1 MGRRKRE
8 NSLRRICAYSGI
20 EWGSVMPQSTG
31 KTDISMKKDP
41 STNIIS
47 FQERL
52 LKKTSVRMMPTNDP
66 KTALPKIIAVSSGK
80 GGVGKTNIVA
90 NLGYVLSGFGKKI
103 LIMDTD
109 LGLGNLDVLLGIT
122 PKYNISH
129 VISGEKA
136 IVDIMV
142 DGPGKMKILPASS
155 GIQALTHLT
164 RSQMDLISDQ
174 MLRIVASFDAVL
186 IDTAAG
192 ISSNVLYFNAS
203 AQDVCV
209 VVTPDLTAITDAYA
223 LMKVL
228 SIQYGISGFRLLV
241 NQVENAGEAR
251 EIFNHLELI
260 TRQFLD
266 ISIHFMGH
274 ILKDDNIPKGVRC
287 QKMVSDMY
295 PKSPAS
301 VCFKVVAQQIYD
313 MMQN

>member
-1 MGRRKRE
+1 MRKE
-8 NSLRRICAYSGI
+8 
-20 EWGSVMPQSTG
+20 P
-31 KTDISMKKDP
+31 P
-41 STNIIS
+41 TNVIN

-52 LKKTSVRMMPTNDP
+52 LRKAPVTMMSANDP
-66 KTALPKIIAVSSGK
+66 KTILPRMIAVSSGK

-90 NLGYVLSGFGKKI
+90 NLGYILSSLGKKI

-122 PKYNISH
+122 PRYNISH
-129 VISGEKA
+129 VISGEKVIA
-136 IVDIMV
+136 DIMV

-164 RSQMDLISDQ
+164 SAQMDLISDQ
-174 MLRIVASFDAVL
+174 MLHIVNSFDVIL

-228 SIQYGISGFRLLV
+228 SIQYDIAGFRLLV
-241 NQVENAGEAR
+241 NQVGKEEEAR

-266 ISIHFMGH
+266 ISIQFMGH
-274 ILKDDNIPKGVRC
+274 ILKDDNIPKGVRS
-287 QKMVSDMY
+287 QKMVTDLF

-301 VCFKVVAQQIYD
+301 ECFKVVARQIYD
-313 MMQN
+313 TMQNESGVS

>member
-1 MGRRKRE
+1 MMTANAIK
-8 NSLRRICAYSGI
+8 
-20 EWGSVMPQSTG
+20 STG
-31 KTDISMKKDP
+31 KIDTDMGKDS

-52 LKKTSVRMMPTNDP
+52 LKKSPVDMMSVNDP
-66 KTALPKIIAVSSGK
+66 QTVQAKIIAIGSGK

-90 NLGYVLSGFGKKI
+90 NLGYVLSGLGKKI

-109 LGLGNLDVLLGIT
+109 LGLGNLDVLLGIA
-122 PKYNISH
+122 PRYNISH
-129 VISGEKA
+129 VISGEKTIA
-136 IVDIMV
+136 DIMV
-142 DGPGKMKILPASS
+142 DGPGKMKVLPASS

-164 RSQMDLISDQ
+164 PSQMDLISEQ

-203 AQDVCV
+203 AQDVCI

-228 SIQYGISGFRLLV
+228 SKQYGLSGFRLLV
-241 NQVENAGEAR
+241 NQVENAGEAQ
-251 EIFNHLELI
+251 EIFSHLELI

-266 ISIHFMGH
+266 VSIQFMGH
-274 ILKDDNIPKGVRC
+274 IIKDDHIRKGVRC
-287 QKMVSDMY
+287 QKMVSDMF
-295 PKSPAS
+295 PRAPAS
-301 VCFKVVAQQIYD
+301 ECFKVLARQIYNT
-313 MMQN
+313 M

>member
-1 MGRRKRE
+1 ML
-8 NSLRRICAYSGI
+8 N
-20 EWGSVMPQSTG
+20 STG
-31 KTDISMKKDP
+31 KIDIRMKKETT
-41 STNIIS
+41 TNVIS
-47 FQERL
+47 LQERL
-52 LKKTSVRMMPTNDP
+52 LEKSPVAMLPVNGRD
-66 KTALPKIIAVSSGK
+66 TALTKMIAVSSGK

-90 NLGYVLSGFGKKI
+90 NLGYILSGLGKKI

-129 VISGEKA
+129 VISGEKSIA
-136 IVDIMV
+136 DILV

-164 RSQMDLISDQ
+164 PSQMDLISDQ
-174 MLRIVASFDAVL
+174 MLGIIALFDAIL

-203 AQDVCV
+203 AHDVCV

-223 LMKVL
+223 LIKVL
-228 SIQYGISGFRLLV
+228 SIQYGIPGFRLLV
-241 NQVENAGEAR
+241 NQVENVKEAR

-266 ISIHFMGH
+266 VSIQFMGH
-274 ILKDDNIPKGVRC
+274 VLKDDNISKGVRS

-301 VCFKVVAQQIYD
+301 ECFKVVAQQMFD
-313 MMQN
+313 SMSK

>member
-1 MGRRKRE
+1 ML
-8 NSLRRICAYSGI
+8 N
-20 EWGSVMPQSTG
+20 STG
-31 KTDISMKKDP
+31 KIDIRMKKETT
-41 STNIIS
+41 TNVIS
-47 FQERL
+47 LQERL
-52 LKKTSVRMMPTNDP
+52 LEKSPVAMLPVNGRD
-66 KTALPKIIAVSSGK
+66 TALTKMIAVSSGK

-90 NLGYVLSGFGKKI
+90 NLGYILSGLGKKI

-129 VISGEKA
+129 VISGEKSIA
-136 IVDIMV
+136 DILV

-164 RSQMDLISDQ
+164 PSQMDLISDQ
-174 MLRIVASFDAVL
+174 MLGIIALFDAIL

-203 AQDVCV
+203 AHDVCV

-223 LMKVL
+223 LIKVL
-228 SIQYGISGFRLLV
+228 SIQYGIPGFRLMV
-241 NQVENAGEAR
+241 NQVENVKEAR

-266 ISIHFMGH
+266 VSIQFMGH
-274 ILKDDNIPKGVRC
+274 VLKDDNISKGVRS

-301 VCFKVVAQQIYD
+301 ECFKVVEQQMFD
-313 MMQN
+313 SMSK

>member
-1 MGRRKRE
+1 
-8 NSLRRICAYSGI
+8 
-20 EWGSVMPQSTG
+20 MPTLTG
-31 KTDISMKKDP
+31 KIDIHMKKETP
-41 STNIIS
+41 SNVIS
-47 FQERL
+47 LQERL
-52 LKKTSVRMMPTNDP
+52 LEKAPVAMMPRYGQD
-66 KTALPKIIAVSSGK
+66 TALPKMIAVSSGK

-90 NLGYVLSGFGKKI
+90 NLGYILSGLGKKI

-122 PKYNISH
+122 PRYNISH
-129 VISGEKA
+129 VLSGEKSIA
-136 IVDIMV
+136 DILV
-142 DGPGKMKILPASS
+142 DGPGKMRILPASS

-164 RSQMDLISDQ
+164 HAQMDLISDQ
-174 MLRIVASFDAVL
+174 MLGIIAQFDVVL

-203 AQDVCV
+203 AHDVCV

-223 LMKVL
+223 LIKVL
-228 SIQYGISGFRLLV
+228 SIQYGIPGFRLLV
-241 NQVENAGEAR
+241 NQVGNAKEAR

-266 ISIHFMGH
+266 VSIQFMGH
-274 ILKDDNIPKGVRC
+274 VLKDDNISKGVRS

-301 VCFKVVAQQIYD
+301 ECFKVVAQKIFD
-313 MMQN
+313 SMSK

>member
-1 MGRRKRE
+1 
-8 NSLRRICAYSGI
+8 
-20 EWGSVMPQSTG
+20 MPDLPG
-31 KTDISMKKDP
+31 KIDINMKKNTT
-41 STNIIS
+41 TNVIS

-52 LKKTSVRMMPTNDP
+52 LKKSSVAMVSLEGPDTV
-66 KTALPKIIAVSSGK
+66 LPKMIAVSSGK

-90 NLGYVLSGFGKKI
+90 NLGFALSGLGKKI

-129 VISGEKA
+129 VISGEKS
-136 IVDIMV
+136 IDDILV
-142 DGPGKMKILPASS
+142 EGPGNMKILPASS
-155 GIQALTHLT
+155 GVQALTHLT
-164 RSQMDLISDQ
+164 HAQMDLISEQ
-174 MLRIVASFDAVL
+174 MLQIVTLFDVVL

-203 AQDVCV
+203 AHDVCV

-223 LMKVL
+223 LIKVL
-228 SIQYGISGFRLLV
+228 SIQYGISGFGLLV

-251 EIFNHLELI
+251 EIFNHLELV

-266 ISIHFMGH
+266 VSIQFMGH
-274 ILKDDNIPKGVRC
+274 IIKDENIPKGVRS

-301 VCFKVVAQQIYD
+301 VCFNVLARQIDDVVSNQTD
-313 MMQN
+313 

>member
-1 MGRRKRE
+1 
-8 NSLRRICAYSGI
+8 
-20 EWGSVMPQSTG
+20 
-31 KTDISMKKDP
+31 
-41 STNIIS
+41 
-47 FQERL
+47 
-52 LKKTSVRMMPTNDP
+52 MMSANDP
-66 KTALPKIIAVSSGK
+66 KTILPRMIAVSSGK

-90 NLGYVLSGFGKKI
+90 NLGYILSSLGKKI

-122 PKYNISH
+122 PRYNISH
-129 VISGEKA
+129 VISGEKVIA
-136 IVDIMV
+136 DIMV

-164 RSQMDLISDQ
+164 SAQMDLISDQ
-174 MLRIVASFDAVL
+174 MLHIVNSFDAIL

-228 SIQYGISGFRLLV
+228 SIQYGLSGFRLLV
-241 NQVENAGEAR
+241 NQVVNEEEAK

-266 ISIHFMGH
+266 ISIQFMGH
-274 ILKDDNIPKGVRC
+274 ILKDDNIPKGVRS
-287 QKMVSDMY
+287 QKMVTDLY
-295 PKSPAS
+295 PRSPAS
-301 VCFKVVAQQIYD
+301 ECFKVVARQIYGTI
-313 MMQN
+313 QN

>member
-1 MGRRKRE
+1 MR
-8 NSLRRICAYSGI
+8 
-20 EWGSVMPQSTG
+20 
-31 KTDISMKKDP
+31 KDP
-41 STNIIS
+41 STNVIN

-52 LKKTSVRMMPTNDP
+52 LRKAPVTMMSANDP
-66 KTALPKIIAVSSGK
+66 KTILPRMIAVSSGK

-90 NLGYVLSGFGKKI
+90 NLGYILSSLGKKI

-122 PKYNISH
+122 PRYNISH
-129 VISGEKA
+129 VISGEKVIA
-136 IVDIMV
+136 DIMV

-164 RSQMDLISDQ
+164 SAQMDLISDQ
-174 MLRIVASFDAVL
+174 MLHIVNSFDVIL

-228 SIQYGISGFRLLV
+228 SIQYDIAGFRLLV
-241 NQVENAGEAR
+241 NQVGKEEEAR

-266 ISIHFMGH
+266 ISIQFMGH
-274 ILKDDNIPKGVRC
+274 ILKDDNIPKGVRS
-287 QKMVSDMY
+287 QKMVTDLF

-301 VCFKVVAQQIYD
+301 ECFKVVARQIYD
-313 MMQN
+313 TMQNESGVS

>member
-1 MGRRKRE
+1 MR
-8 NSLRRICAYSGI
+8 
-20 EWGSVMPQSTG
+20 
-31 KTDISMKKDP
+31 KDP
-41 STNIIS
+41 STNVIN

-52 LKKTSVRMMPTNDP
+52 LRKAPVTMMSANDP
-66 KTALPKIIAVSSGK
+66 KTILPRMIAVSSGK

-90 NLGYVLSGFGKKI
+90 NLGYILSSLGKKI

-122 PKYNISH
+122 PRYNISH
-129 VISGEKA
+129 VISGEKVIA
-136 IVDIMV
+136 DIMV

-164 RSQMDLISDQ
+164 SAQMDLISDQ
-174 MLRIVASFDAVL
+174 MLHIVNSFDAIL

-228 SIQYGISGFRLLV
+228 SIQYGLSGFRLLV
-241 NQVENAGEAR
+241 NQVVNEEEAK

-266 ISIHFMGH
+266 ISIQFMGH
-274 ILKDDNIPKGVRC
+274 ILKDDNIPKGVRS
-287 QKMVSDMY
+287 QKMVTDLY
-295 PKSPAS
+295 PRSPAS
-301 VCFKVVAQQIYD
+301 ECFKVVARQIYGT
-313 MMQN
+313 MQN

>member
-1 MGRRKRE
+1 
-8 NSLRRICAYSGI
+8 
-20 EWGSVMPQSTG
+20 
-31 KTDISMKKDP
+31 MKKDP
-41 STNIIS
+41 PTNVIS

-52 LKKTSVRMMPTNDP
+52 SKKTPFPIMPMDDAI
-66 KTALPKIIAVSSGK
+66 TALPKIIAVSSGK
-80 GGVGKTNIVA
+80 GGVGKTSIVA
-90 NLGYVLSGFGKKI
+90 NLGYVLSGLGKKI

-122 PKYNISH
+122 PRYNISH

-136 IVDIMV
+136 IADILV
-142 DGPGKMKILPASS
+142 DGPGNMKILPASS

-174 MLRIVASFDAVL
+174 MTRIVTSFDVVL

-228 SIQYGISGFRLLV
+228 SIQYGISDFRLLV
-241 NQVENAGEAR
+241 NQVRNAEEAR

-266 ISIHFMGH
+266 VSIQFMGH
-274 ILKDDNIPKGVRC
+274 ILKDDNISKGVRL
-287 QKMVSDMY
+287 QKMVSDMF
-295 PKSPAS
+295 PTSPAS
-301 VCFKVVAQQIYD
+301 ECFKVVARQIYET
-313 MMQN
+313 MPNQAH

>member
-1 MGRRKRE
+1 ML
-8 NSLRRICAYSGI
+8 N
-20 EWGSVMPQSTG
+20 STG
-31 KTDISMKKDP
+31 KIDIHMQKETT
-41 STNIIS
+41 TNVINL
-47 FQERL
+47 QERL
-52 LKKTSVRMMPTNDP
+52 LEKAPVVMMPMNGQGS
-66 KTALPKIIAVSSGK
+66 ALPKMIAVSSGK

-90 NLGYVLSGFGKKI
+90 NLGFILSGMGKKI

-129 VISGEKA
+129 VLSGEKSIA
-136 IVDIMV
+136 DILV
-142 DGPGKMKILPASS
+142 DGPGKMRILPASS

-164 RSQMDLISDQ
+164 QAQMDLISDQ
-174 MLRIVASFDAVL
+174 MLGIIAQFDAVL

-203 AQDVCV
+203 AHDVCV

-223 LMKVL
+223 LIKVL
-228 SIQYGISGFRLLV
+228 SIQYGIPGFRLLV
-241 NQVENAGEAR
+241 NQVENAKEAR

-266 ISIHFMGH
+266 VSIQFMGH
-274 ILKDDNIPKGVRC
+274 VLKDDNISKGVRS

-295 PKSPAS
+295 PRSPAS
-301 VCFKVVAQQIYD
+301 ECFKIVAQKILD
-313 MMQN
+313 SMSK